1 MHLLGDFLQNLVV
14 PHRRGSLKCQVP
26 QKITK
31 WSQSHNGKLDFLQIW
46 CGGKNFHHA
55 RIGEERGHPEIPTDS
70 PGISFPRLPP
80 VELLI
85 IILRAP
91 RATLDKA
98 SRSRISVRN
107 FLHLQIWKLGYHGNF
122 RNIASRRGYKCL
134 FWECLTV

>member
-1 MHLLGDFLQNLVV
+1 MLVV
-14 PHRRGSLKCQVP
+14 QINGMCFLGGNIVAPRRRGSPRRRVF

-31 WSQSHNGKLDFLQIW
+31 WSHSHHNKRDFFQIW
-46 CGGKNFHHA
+46 YRGKNFHHA
-55 RIGEERGHPEIPTDS
+55 RIGGGSRTIRKHRPTLLA
-70 PGISFPRLPP
+70 FPSRLPP

-91 RATLDKA
+91 RATPDKA

-122 RNIASRRGYKCL
+122 RNIASRRRI
-134 FWECLTV
+134 